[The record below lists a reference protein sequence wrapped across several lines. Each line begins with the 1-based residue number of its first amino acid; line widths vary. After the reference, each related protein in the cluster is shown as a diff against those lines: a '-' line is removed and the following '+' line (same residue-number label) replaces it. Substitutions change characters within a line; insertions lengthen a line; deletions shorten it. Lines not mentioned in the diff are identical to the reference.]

1 MSGYSSDF
9 WLALCASLT
18 GLGLV
23 LTVLLGRRR
32 SVRSMLH
39 GAAWSLIPIAAFL
52 TGSTLMLWRIGVA
65 IGDWASAFVFST
77 ERWAGVAVAGLI
89 VLLFLAAGG
98 RRRRRE
104 ARAKRLAA
112 RQRTPDGS
120 QAAAGATGAPGAIG
134 ATPTIPAGRQ
144 PWEQDPA
151 AEPEPARRSG
161 RQQAAPSKG
170 SKQPAPAGTSAGAAR
185 PAKSDDMAE
194 IEEILRKRGIN

>member
-32 SVRSMLH
+32 SVRAMLH
-39 GAAWSLIPIAAFL
+39 GAAWSLIPIAAYL

-77 ERWAGVAVAGLI
+77 ERWAGIAVAGLI

-104 ARAKRLAA
+104 ARAKRLA

-120 QAAAGATGAPGAIG
+120 QAAAGAGAPEAIG
-134 ATPTIPAGRQ
+134 ASRTPPAGRQ
-144 PWEQDPA
+144 PWEQDLA
-151 AEPEPARRSG
+151 AEPEPARKAG
-161 RQQAAPSKG
+161 RRQAAPSKDG
-170 SKQPAPAGTSAGAAR
+170 GKQPSPAGTSAGAAR
-185 PAKSDDMAE
+185 PAMGDDMAE
-194 IEEILRKRGIN
+194 IEEILRKRGIS